1 MIIFN
6 YVNALERYIKYTDED
21 PSKTSGYDKKTRCIV
36 KLLVEN
42 DAKCNVEVS
51 EQSG

>member
-1 MIIFN
+1 MNFIIKLTIVPLIIFN

-36 KLLVEN
+36 KLFV
-42 DAKCNVEVS
+42 
-51 EQSG
+51 